1 MSLMIVSKAVAELR
15 ITPDMLRWQG
25 IVATRELAT
34 SNNAK
39 TVVVGSGKDGLPLI
53 LGDR

>member
-1 MSLMIVSKAVAELR
+1 MGETLTQDL
-15 ITPDMLRWQG
+15 LRWQG
-25 IVATRELAT
+25 IQATRELAT

-39 TVVVGSGKDGLPLI
+39 TVVIGAGKDGLPLI